1 MVLKQGQSKLIYSQT
16 AITLIKKINIIT
28 YFENVIIKLY
38 VIYVL
43 IYMLNFMLI
52 ECYLLLDPKIEYF
65 LYIILNFKN

>member
-28 YFENVIIKLY
+28 YFKNVIIGLY

-43 IYMLNFMLI
+43 ICMLNFMLI
-52 ECYLLLDPKIEYF
+52 ECYLLLDPKIYF